1 MAEKGKY
8 WTVRMP
14 LDILPGI
21 LAFVG
26 IFYYLC
32 GIIGRVTSGNTHN
45 RFRFLVFYQAV
56 RPSKNFHGIPPL
68 RGGNSFWALL
78 L

>member
-1 MAEKGKY
+1 
-8 WTVRMP
+8 MP

-21 LAFVG
+21 LALVG

-32 GIIGRVTSGNTHN
+32 GIIGRVTSDNTYN

-56 RPSKNFHGIPPL
+56 RPSKNFMVSPSTWGKIVFGHYL
-68 RGGNSFWALL
+68 CEVAVYREE
-78 L
+78 